1 MSSPIVVLAPL
12 RGGEADAARAAIG
25 ALDEP
30 FARIPGTHMAR
41 VQVLH
46 PRPRRFRRR
55 SRHYVLLAA
64 DHDGAPDPWL
74 VAMGRELDSVLSHCA
89 FWPGPDDP
97 AEVVRWARARELR
110 VGFSIVG
117 SPEATV
123 EEVDTALKLRDGL
136 GRFAAQSGGLD
147 DAALH
152 AAWEA
157 R

>member
-1 MSSPIVVLAPL
+1 MSAPIVVLAPV
-12 RGGEADAARAAIG
+12 RAGEADAARSAMG

-30 FARIPGTHMAR
+30 FAHIPGTHMAR
-41 VQVLH
+41 VQVLQ
-46 PRPRRFRRR
+46 PRARRFRGRP
-55 SRHYVLLAA
+55 RHYVLIAA
-64 DHDGAPDPWL
+64 DHDGAPEPWL
-74 VAMGRELDSVLSHCA
+74 AAMAPELDSVLSHCA

-123 EEVDTALKLRDGL
+123 EEVDEALKLRDWL
-136 GRFAAQSGGLD
+136 GRFAAHSAGVD
-147 DAALH
+147 DAALR
-152 AAWEA
+152 AAWEE

>member
-1 MSSPIVVLAPL
+1 MSAPLVILAPL
-12 RGGEADAARAAIG
+12 RGGEADAARAAIA

-41 VQVLH
+41 VQVLQ
-46 PRPRRFRRR
+46 PRPRRFRGRP
-55 SRHYVLLAA
+55 RHYVLLAA
-64 DHDGAPDPWL
+64 DHDGAPEPWL
-74 VAMGRELDSVLSHCA
+74 AAIAPELDSVLSHCA

-97 AEVVRWARARELR
+97 AEVVRWARARELQ

-123 EEVDTALKLRDGL
+123 EEVDTALKLRDRL
-136 GRFAAQSGGLD
+136 GRLAAQSAGLD

>member
-1 MSSPIVVLAPL
+1 MSSPIVVLATL
-12 RGGEADAARAAIG
+12 RGGEADAARAASA
-25 ALDEP
+25 ALEEP

-41 VQVLH
+41 VQVLQ
-46 PRPRRFRRR
+46 PRPRRFRGR

-64 DHDGAPDPWL
+64 DHDGAPEPWL
-74 VAMGRELDSVLSHCA
+74 AAMAPELDSVLSHCA
-89 FWPGPDDP
+89 FWPGPGDP

-117 SPEATV
+117 SPQATV
-123 EEVDTALKLRDGL
+123 EQVDAALKLREWL
-136 GRFAAQSGGLD
+136 GRFAAESAGLD